1 MPATFPSAP
10 PLLTR
15 RDAVAPRQTATAV
28 LCSTPQ
34 LRPIIP
40 LTPAPHRA
48 WERPR
53 GRHNPKGHWPGTAVT
68 EQGWLTSPGAAG
80 REQGASHAPVSPSHP
95 SLWPRERGV
104 FPSIWAVPSVPG
116 PSEPQHQCTKTKQPP
131 TSKICAQICDAGGA
145 DPRCP
150 LLLSKPSRRWQYYP
164 CKQEDVEINFFFLL
178 FFFFLSQ
185 TFVTPEQLPAESLPC
200 WKTLGR
206 SSRARS
212 CGRAG
217 CCRRGAASLRGADS
231 CQGHGASCTRAK

>member
-15 RDAVAPRQTATAV
+15 RDAVAPRQTAAAV

-34 LRPIIP
+34 LCPIIP

-150 LLLSKPSRRWQYYP
+150 LLLSKPSHRWQYYP

-178 FFFFLSQ
+178 FFFSF
-185 TFVTPEQLPAESLPC
+185 PNICDP
-200 WKTLGR
+200 
-206 SSRARS
+206 
-212 CGRAG
+212 
-217 CCRRGAASLRGADS
+217 GAASSRVPSLLENAGSLEQGKELWEGRVLPPRRGLPA
-231 CQGHGASCTRAK
+231 RR